1 MSASIL
7 TFQSGGVV
15 TGLYTEAIPLAEIG
29 ALQITRLTNIEFN
42 DSAQQWEVRDRA
54 GIRIFAHASR
64 ARCLE
69 WEHRKFN
76 R

>member
-1 MSASIL
+1 MNATIL
-7 TFQSGGVV
+7 TVQPGGIV

-29 ALQITRLTNIEFN
+29 PLQISLTNIEFN
-42 DSAQQWEVRDRA
+42 DSTQQWEVRDGA